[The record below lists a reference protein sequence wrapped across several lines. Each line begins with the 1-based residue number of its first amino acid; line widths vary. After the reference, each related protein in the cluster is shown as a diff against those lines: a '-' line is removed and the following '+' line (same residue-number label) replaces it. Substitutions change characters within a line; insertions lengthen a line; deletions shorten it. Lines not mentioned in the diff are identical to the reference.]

1 MDALTP
7 TYPRAMPSPG
17 NGMPPENRLDMPV
30 QSFTRWLKSQER
42 PLVAPER
49 ARAPWAARAFVFGGA
64 ALLTAY
70 GAHEM
75 YQVVSVSRTTVLQW
89 VLLALFTI
97 NFSWIALAFTS
108 GLIGFLTL
116 LVRRKPAPARV
127 AQGAHGRFDA
137 GLQRGDRAHL
147 RGAANDL

>member
-1 MDALTP
+1 MALPMDALTP

-17 NGMPPENRLDMPV
+17 AGMPPENRLDMPV
-30 QSFTRWLKSQER
+30 QSFTRWSKAQER
-42 PLVAPER
+42 PLGAPER

-75 YQVVSVSRTTVLQW
+75 YQVVSVSRTTALQW

-108 GLIGFLTL
+108 GLLGFLALLTRRNRLPLLPETL
-116 LVRRKPAPARV
+116 N
-127 AQGAHGRFDA
+127 AHTA
-137 GLQRGDRAHL
+137 VLMPVY
-147 RGAANDL
+147 NES